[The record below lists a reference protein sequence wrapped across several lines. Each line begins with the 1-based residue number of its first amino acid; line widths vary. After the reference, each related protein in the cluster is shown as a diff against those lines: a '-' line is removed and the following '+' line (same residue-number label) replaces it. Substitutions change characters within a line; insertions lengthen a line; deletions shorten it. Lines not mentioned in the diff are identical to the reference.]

1 IRGNAMADANSN
13 IRAYSKLYTFL
24 NARSN
29 TLLAEISPL
38 HLISVLAPTECEAR
52 NLLAGFSLVFVSCKP
67 QEKRHVA

>member
-1 IRGNAMADANSN
+1 MADANSN

-38 HLISVLAPTECEAR
+38 HLIYRGDKMTIQQMNVPLPRT
-52 NLLAGFSLVFVSCKP
+52 L
-67 QEKRHVA
+67 

>member
-1 IRGNAMADANSN
+1 MADANSN

-38 HLISVLAPTECEAR
+38 RLISVLAPTECEAR
-52 NLLAGFSLVFVSCKP
+52 NLLAGFS
-67 QEKRHVA
+67 